1 MKIVAADPQTRVLSE
16 DEITA
21 LLAEPI
27 PMRLGMVDGH
37 GWPLVNP
44 VWHVFEDGVF
54 RIAVGKSSHKA
65 NLLRANPRAYF
76 AVDTGAA
83 FGEARGV
90 RGRATVRVHTG
101 EGRDSRTDVY
111 QDRRHYVWNNDHDTA
126 TLRNDRGRFVDD
138 ESWGYHD
145 RDRGGDRNGGD
156 GHRGGGER
164 HGGVRR

>member
-16 DEITA
+16 GEITA
-21 LLAEPI
+21 LLAQPI

-65 NLLRANPRAYF
+65 NLLRATPRAYF

-90 RGRATVRVHTG
+90 RGRATVRVIDGDVALGVDVTRKGLLKYTG
-101 EGRDSRTDVY
+101 TDAGAHAEEMLQWARAGDMSVLEL
-111 QDRRHYVWNNDHDTA
+111 TP
-126 TLRNDRGRFVDD
+126 LRFVAFA
-138 ESWGYHD
+138 Y
-145 RDRGGDRNGGD
+145 
-156 GHRGGGER
+156 
-164 HGGVRR
+164 